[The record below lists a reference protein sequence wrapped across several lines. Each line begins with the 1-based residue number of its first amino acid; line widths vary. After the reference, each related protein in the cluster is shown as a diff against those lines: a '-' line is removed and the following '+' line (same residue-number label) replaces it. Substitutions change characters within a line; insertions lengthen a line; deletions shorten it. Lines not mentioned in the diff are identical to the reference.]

1 MPERETVIDSIRV
14 PNEWVRENLPHITSP
29 KNLRIITG
37 YGDSMLETYNHGDP
51 LIVDIGVLEMRIDAI
66 YVFALHNELYIKRIQ
81 RLPGGAIKV
90 ISDNRAKYDPFTVRR
105 RTARHPH
112 PGARGVRLESAET
125 MKLQEVGHVQVF
137 NFGSTAL
144 LRYSVNGTQ
153 VQKSIVRQTWRRNAL
168 SGSYV
173 GAFIGT
179 YSAGCQAVG
188 YAEEPFTG
196 SVGESAESITLIG
209 TTSLGACTYT
219 GPYVQRGRFG
229 EVVGT
234 FQCTN
239 GEAGQFRAYEIDG
252 SRAGFSAQATI
263 TAGAGCSWAGH
274 FGGLRRQ

>member
-1 MPERETVIDSIRV
+1 MKHLAAAFLACAAFGSARASTISTDMTDLW
-14 PNEWVRENLPHITSP
+14 WVGPQENGWGV
-29 KNLRIITG
+29 N
-37 YGDSMLETYNHGDP
+37 
-51 LIVDIGVLEMRIDAI
+51 IVDQYGTLFLTFFVYDEQGHPHWYVGSNVGVSDESNPEGFI
-66 YVFALHNELYIKRIQ
+66 YDGPLYETHG
-81 RLPGGAIKV
+81 PWWA
-90 ISDNRAKYDPFTVRR
+90 APYDPTTF
-105 RTARHPH
+105 
-112 PGARGVRLESAET
+112 G
-125 MKLQEVGHVQVF
+125 LQEVGHVQVF